1 MNTKLLSAAVPCYN
15 SQAYME
21 HCISTLLEGG
31 GDDIQIII
39 VDDGSEKD
47 NTAKIADAYMEKY
60 PGIVR
65 AVHQENGGHGEAV
78 NTGLK
83 NAEGLYFK
91 VVDSDD
97 WVGIE
102 ELRQVL
108 DTLRELVRKNEES
121 GDPLPDMCLVN
132 YIYDK
137 VGQTHKKVMD
147 CRGYMPVNRVFT
159 WKEAKPMPPWK
170 YVMMH
175 SVIYRTQMLRDSGLV
190 LPKHTFYVDN
200 IYVTY
205 PFPFV
210 KYLYYMDVDLYHY
223 YIGRSDQS
231 VNEEVMKSRIDQQLR
246 VNKIMIDDM
255 VRLDPQDRHARN
267 YMFHYLQIITV
278 ISHLLCILINTEE
291 SKKLSDDL
299 WEYTREKDEELYKQL
314 HNGLMGTAIRVP
326 NRKLVINIYHLL
338 NKVYGFN

>member
-1 MNTKLLSAAVPCYN
+1 MKKKLLSAAVPCYN

-39 VDDGSEKD
+39 VDDGSKKD

-60 PGIVR
+60 PGIVK

-83 NAEGLYFK
+83 NADGIFFK

-97 WVGIE
+97 WVGVE
-102 ELRQVL
+102 ELRRVL
-108 DTLRELVRKNEES
+108 DTLRELVLKNEEK
-121 GDPLPDMCLVN
+121 GDPLPDLFLVN

-137 VGQTHKKVMD
+137 VGQAHKKVMH
-147 CRGYMPVNRVFT
+147 CRGYMPENRVFT
-159 WKEAKPMPPWK
+159 WKEAKPMPAGR
-170 YVMMH
+170 YIMMH
-175 SVIYRTQMLRDSGLV
+175 SYIYRTEILRESGLV

-200 IYVTY
+200 IYVTT
-205 PFPFV
+205 PLPFV

-231 VNEEVMKSRIDQQLR
+231 VNEEVMKSRIDQQMR

-255 VRLDPQDRHARN
+255 VRLDPQDEHVRS
-267 YMFHYLQIITV
+267 YMFHYLEIITA
-278 ISHLLCILINTEE
+278 ISHLLCILIDTPE

-299 WEYTREKDEELYKQL
+299 RSYIRDRDEKLYAQL
-314 HNGLMGTAIRVP
+314 QNGLIGRAVRIPSRRIIVTG
-326 NRKLVINIYHLL
+326 YHLL
-338 NKVYGFN
+338 NKFYGFN